1 MVPKTEKQNL
11 DVVAIAEQYYKV
23 DKKVPYL
30 LNNITRWT
38 GKIEIPIIA
47 TNVFQI
53 CEAKQNSGKTIWIG
67 INSEVNQNEWKISG
81 LRTKED
87 KSGHFNHAT
96 LFFYSDWLG
105 GNETGKRVGYTNWK
119 DANPN
124 GNCAYLFT
132 KVTTFNNH
140 DFDAIQIVSVSDRSW
155 EQGEMGRRDL
165 LDQLG
170 AQLVHNLP
178 VRRGCC

>member
-1 MVPKTEKQNL
+1 M
-11 DVVAIAEQYYKV
+11 I
-23 DKKVPYL
+23 
-30 LNNITRWT
+30 RS
-38 GKIEIPIIA
+38 
-47 TNVFQI
+47 
-53 CEAKQNSGKTIWIG
+53 C
-67 INSEVNQNEWKISG
+67 
-81 LRTKED
+81 
-87 KSGHFNHAT
+87 HFD
-96 LFFYSDWLG
+96 FDSDWPGGNFSHRYHFDFDPDRLG

-140 DFDAIQIVSVSDRSW
+140 DFDAIYTFFASDRSW
-155 EQGEMGRRDL
+155 EQGEMGGRDL

-178 VRRGCC
+178 VR